1 MQFIVV
7 FTASTAQLRAWLQSG
22 APAARLY
29 SQWVAGY
36 AQSTELKERLKLLSK
51 VEHPIALQPRARART
66 LPLILTRTL
75 HTRTLT

>member
-51 VEHPIALQPRARART
+51 VEQTPSLYTIPSPSNHEPEPE
-66 LPLILTRTL
+66 PYP
-75 HTRTLT
+75 